1 MYTDRIRCLVVPGT
15 FAIAV
20 LALLGEDRPQHL
32 ESKALGRRADE
43 VLENGAVIK
52 RVSVLLLKYIRVC
65 LGACREAGRE
75 RCCGRSSPGK
85 ASTAI
90 ANVPGTTRQRI
101 RSVYIL

>member
-52 RVSVLLLKYIRVC
+52 RVSVLLKYIPVC
-65 LGACREAGRE
+65 LGACREAARQ
-75 RCCGRSSPGK
+75 CSPQ
-85 ASTAI
+85 
-90 ANVPGTTRQRI
+90 PPPPPPRQMQQRQR
-101 RSVYIL
+101 